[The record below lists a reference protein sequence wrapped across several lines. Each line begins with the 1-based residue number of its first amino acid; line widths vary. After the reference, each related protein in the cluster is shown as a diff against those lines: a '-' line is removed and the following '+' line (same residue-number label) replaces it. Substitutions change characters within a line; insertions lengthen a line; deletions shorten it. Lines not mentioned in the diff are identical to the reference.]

1 MRHCVK
7 RAFCMLLSFCML
19 LTLISVFTLS
29 TTASSGSSTPTVA
42 IGNQFMVV
50 QTSAGEVWGW
60 GDNSNGVLG
69 NTPSEMGVN
78 IPNPVKINLPEAV
91 RSTAISAGFDHVLVL
106 GSDGNVYAWG
116 GNEYGQLGVD
126 NDATSIKT
134 PTLVEGL
141 RNKNVVAVAA
151 GRYFSLALTEGGQVY
166 SFGTNDL
173 LQLGY
178 TLEDGVKSSATPTAI
193 SNLNSVFI
201 TRISAG
207 LNSATAVDINGKA
220 YLWGSSANCVLGEE
234 GSEKAT
240 KLPFELTS
248 IFLTTTITSS
258 AIAQNHSAF
267 LLNDGKVGF
276 LGKNAYGQYGNE
288 DINADGSTRF
298 KITDTSAQNVV
309 SIAVSE
315 QQTVLLG
322 AGGSVY
328 TAGYRIPNDDQSK
341 SNTFVALFEN
351 AGHAPVAASIAAGY
365 KNGAMIA
372 QDGSVWTWGDNSF
385 AQLGND
391 TVKQSSATPVK
402 VMQANG
408 STFNTGDLPF
418 VKDVP
423 MVFKTTVPA
432 PTYAVTIPSSVNVGE
447 LRQTDADD
455 ADRYAV
461 KEGFVI
467 EVSNIANLYGEK
479 EIVLSVSPG
488 NSNGF
493 YLDDGNGTR
502 LPFEIL
508 TSADAQATIPSDGVL
523 ARFTRDGS
531 IQTWIRV
538 DQSLISKSGVYNGV
552 VTFRYSVADIEN

>member
-1 MRHCVK
+1 
-7 RAFCMLLSFCML
+7 
-19 LTLISVFTLS
+19 
-29 TTASSGSSTPTVA
+29 
-42 IGNQFMVV
+42 
-50 QTSAGEVWGW
+50 
-60 GDNSNGVLG
+60 
-69 NTPSEMGVN
+69 
-78 IPNPVKINLPEAV
+78 
-91 RSTAISAGFDHVLVL
+91 
-106 GSDGNVYAWG
+106 
-116 GNEYGQLGVD
+116 
-126 NDATSIKT
+126 
-134 PTLVEGL
+134 
-141 RNKNVVAVAA
+141 
-151 GRYFSLALTEGGQVY
+151 
-166 SFGTNDL
+166 
-173 LQLGY
+173 
-178 TLEDGVKSSATPTAI
+178 
-193 SNLNSVFI
+193 LNSVFI

-240 KLPFELTS
+240 ELPFELTS
-248 IFLTTTITSS
+248 PFLTTTITSS

-267 LLNDGKVGF
+267 LLNDGTVGF

-288 DINADGSTRF
+288 KINADGSTRF

-328 TAGYRIPNDDQSK
+328 TAGYRIPNDDQSE

-391 TVKQSSATPVK
+391 TVKKSSASPVK

>member
-69 NTPSEMGVN
+69 NTPSEMGIN

-178 TLEDGVKSSATPTAI
+178 ALEDGVKSSATPTAI

-220 YLWGSSANCVLGEE
+220 YLWGSSANCVLGKA

-240 KLPFELTS
+240 ELPFELTS

-267 LLNDGKVGF
+267 LLNDGTVGF

-288 DINADGSTRF
+288 KINADGSTRF
-298 KITDTSAQNVV
+298 NITDTSAQNVV

-328 TAGYRIPNDDQSK
+328 TAGYRIPNDDQSA

-402 VMQANG
+402 VVQANG

-508 TSADAQATIPSDGVL
+508 TSADVQATIPSDGVL
-523 ARFTRDGS
+523 ARFTCDGS

>member
-69 NTPSEMGVN
+69 NTPSEMGIN
-78 IPNPVKINLPEAV
+78 IPNPVKVNLPEAV

-134 PTLVEGL
+134 PTIVEGL

-240 KLPFELTS
+240 ELPFELTS
-248 IFLTTTITSS
+248 PFLTTTITSS

-267 LLNDGKVGF
+267 LLNDGTVGF
-276 LGKNAYGQYGNE
+276 LGKNTYGQYGNE
-288 DINADGSTRF
+288 KIDANGSTRF
-298 KITDTSAQNVV
+298 KITNTSAQNVV

-328 TAGYRIPNDDQSK
+328 TAGYRIPNDDQSA

>member
-69 NTPSEMGVN
+69 NTPSEMGIN

-106 GSDGNVYAWG
+106 GSDGNVYAGG

-126 NDATSIKT
+126 NDATSFKT

-141 RNKNVVAVAA
+141 RNNNVVAVAA
-151 GRYFSLALTEGGQVY
+151 GRYFSLALTDGGQVY

-240 KLPFELTS
+240 ELPFELTS

-267 LLNDGKVGF
+267 LLNDGTVGF

-288 DINADGSTRF
+288 KINTDGSTRF
-298 KITDTSAQNVV
+298 NITNTSAQNVV

-328 TAGYRIPNDDQSK
+328 TAGYRIPNDDQSA

-493 YLDDGNGTR
+493 YLDDSNGTR
-502 LPFEIL
+502 LPFEVL

>member
-69 NTPSEMGVN
+69 NTPSEMGIN

-240 KLPFELTS
+240 ELPFELTS
-248 IFLTTTITSS
+248 PFLKTTITSS

-276 LGKNAYGQYGNE
+276 FGKNAYGQYGNE
-288 DINADGSTRF
+288 NINADGSTRF
-298 KITDTSAQNVV
+298 NITNTSAQNV
-309 SIAVSE
+309 VSE